1 MRLDLIMQE
10 DLEKLL
16 QKYLKHL
23 KMLKSELRR
32 TKGGSL
38 YIKRCNDRILFTEY
52 KNGHEKGIGKDMQKV
67 HMLARRKYAESI
79 YKQLENHCRELQH
92 LVEIMHKTGRKKVL
106 DSFAQKC
113 GDAGLDVNQILQN
126 PEQQKWMAEP
136 FEPNPFYPEHAVYTT
151 SSGIVTRSKSEKIIA
166 ERLDKWK
173 ITYQYEKP
181 LKLGNMTYYPDF
193 TIMTTSGEIIYWEH
207 MGLMDN
213 EEYFIKNCRKL
224 REYRKYGINEHT
236 NLIVT
241 WEMDL
246 MDPKVL
252 DHIIR
257 TRLY

>member
-1 MRLDLIMQE
+1 MRLDLMMQE
-10 DLEKLL
+10 DLEMML

-23 KMLKSELRR
+23 KMLKAELRK

-38 YIKRCNDRILFTEY
+38 YIKHCNDRILFTEY
-52 KNGHEKGIGKDMQKV
+52 KNGHEVGIGKDMQKV
-67 HMLARRKYAESI
+67 HSLARRKYAEVV
-79 YKQLENHCRELQH
+79 YRQLENHCRELQQ
-92 LVEIMHKTGRKKVL
+92 LIVTMQKSNRKKL
-106 DSFAQKC
+106 PDSFIQKC
-113 GDAGLDVNQILQN
+113 ENAELDMKRILLNLDQQN
-126 PEQQKWMAEP
+126 WMAEE

-151 SSGIVTRSKSEKIIA
+151 NSGIITRSKSEKIIA
-166 ERLDKWK
+166 ESLDKCN

-213 EEYFIKNCRKL
+213 EEYFIKSCRKL
-224 REYRKYGINEHT
+224 REYRKHGINEHT

-241 WEMDL
+241 WETDL